1 MSDAAV
7 RAQALERL
15 AQSLRSCTH
24 CALAEGRT
32 TVVVG
37 AGDPDA
43 DLMFVG
49 EAPGANE
56 DRTGVPFVGQA
67 GKLLDTLLE
76 GIGLTR
82 DHVFIANVLKCRPPG
97 NRDPLPA
104 EIEAC
109 QGYLA
114 EQVSLIRPRLVCTLG
129 NFATKLISGKPDGI
143 STVHG
148 QVQQVEFG
156 GVGISLFP
164 VFHPAAA
171 LYTRTMLGT
180 LQEDFARIPP
190 LIGLKGRSG
199 TEQAPDHTRAM
210 ADAPATSQM
219 DLF

>member
-24 CALAEGRT
+24 CVLAEGRT

-104 EIEAC
+104 EIDAC

-156 GVGISLFP
+156 GVAITLFP

-199 TEQAPDHTRAM
+199 TGGAPDDTDAT

>member
-7 RAQALERL
+7 RAQALARL
-15 AQSLRSCTH
+15 AHSLRSCTH
-24 CALAEGRT
+24 GALAEGRT

-104 EIEAC
+104 EIDAC

-156 GVGISLFP
+156 GVAITLFP

-199 TEQAPDHTRAM
+199 TGGAPDDTDAT